1 MFLKKDISF
10 KFFKWRYFNDKY
22 SFCYGAFN
30 SSKPVANVG
39 MKSIIINNK
48 NNEIGFSRHSSMV
61 LSDFRNL
68 IFFLSFGKFHLQGI
82 NIVIMWPN
90 NKNFANF
97 NIKVKKNLIKR
108 KLYLYRT
115 NFHNIN
121 KKKN

>member
-1 MFLKKDISF
+1 
-10 KFFKWRYFNDKY
+10 
-22 SFCYGAFN
+22 
-30 SSKPVANVG
+30 

-68 IFFLSFGKFHLQGI
+68 GLFSYLLEKVKKFHLQGI

-97 NIKVKKNLIKR
+97 NIKEKNLIKR

-121 KKKN
+121 KKKLINYDIKNLVNYKKSINNSDTFIRKI

>member
-1 MFLKKDISF
+1 
-10 KFFKWRYFNDKY
+10 
-22 SFCYGAFN
+22 
-30 SSKPVANVG
+30 

-68 IFFLSFGKFHLQGI
+68 GLFSYLLEKVKKFHLQGI

-97 NIKVKKNLIKR
+97 NIKEKNLIKGSYIYIE
-108 KLYLYRT
+108 LIFIT
-115 NFHNIN
+115 
-121 KKKN
+121 